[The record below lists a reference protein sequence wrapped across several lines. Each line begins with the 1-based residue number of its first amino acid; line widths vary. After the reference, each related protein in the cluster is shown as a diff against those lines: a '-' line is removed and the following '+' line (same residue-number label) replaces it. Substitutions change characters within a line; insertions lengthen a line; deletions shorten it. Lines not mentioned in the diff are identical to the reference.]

1 MSDIPKAY
9 VKELLQKQGI
19 KYISKDAINFF
30 IKEVNNFSENLAKNS
45 NDCLKVRKGKKIME
59 KDVELA
65 SKYTK

>member
-1 MSDIPKAY
+1 MSDIPKTY
-9 VKELLQKQGI
+9 VKEVLQRQGI

-30 IKEVNNFSENLAKNS
+30 IKEINNFSENLAKNS
-45 NDCLKVRKGKKIME
+45 SDCLKIRKGKKIME